1 MQSQHTVFWVGL
13 LSLRSMHLGLS
24 QDATCARHLF
34 LSPAEWYSIVW
45 SVWPL
50 VERQLGCFQFL
61 TIVNRA
67 IMSLCTGF
75 VWCGQNCH
83 FSRASLRTGSP
94 IPLQN
99 IPAALCAWG
108 LDSGLLLLPCSHT
121 AGASLSLDLPQHI
134 HQDQALHP
142 IHAPQ
147 NSPGCL
153 LKLRNLPES
162 FLPCTLDHQIWMECS
177 RK

>member
-13 LSLRSMHLGLS
+13 LFLRSMHLGLS
-24 QDATCARHLF
+24 QDATCAPHLF

-75 VWCGQNCH
+75 VWYGQNCH
-83 FSRASLRTGSP
+83 FSRASENWKPHTPSEHPSCTLCMGPGQWSP
-94 IPLQN
+94 A
-99 IPAALCAWG
+99 PA
-108 LDSGLLLLPCSHT
+108 LLPHCWSIPQPGPPPTHT
-121 AGASLSLDLPQHI
+121 PGSGSAPHPCPTKLSWLPP
-134 HQDQALHP
+134 QA
-142 IHAPQ
+142 Q
-147 NSPGCL
+147 KSP
-153 LKLRNLPES
+153 
-162 FLPCTLDHQIWMECS
+162 
-177 RK
+177 